1 MMRYVRRHQV
11 RRGVWRLLLCAL
23 AGAAVGLLA
32 QTVASGQTAPAG
44 FCGFASVATP
54 VAPSVTNGAA
64 VNASQSV
71 ANTTASAA
79 PTIPTLTAGNIVGAL
94 VYVEQTG
101 IRYRVDGTSPS
112 GTFDGSPLNAGQTA
126 SVCGS
131 DMLTWRAIAS
141 STGPNAILR
150 WNFYT
155 TGR

>member
-1 MMRYVRRHQV
+1 MRREL
-11 RRGVWRLLLCAL
+11 WILLRCAL
-23 AGAAVGLLA
+23 AGAVVGLLA
-32 QTVASGQTAPAG
+32 HAVASGQTAPAG

-94 VYVEQTG
+94 VFVEQAG

-131 DMLTWRAIAS
+131 DLTTWRAIAS